1 MVDTAQ
7 LGLPL
12 LQASQAQKH
21 VTVNDALM
29 RLDGLVQLT
38 LVSITQQLPP
48 VVVVDGAAYGVPVG
62 AVNAWSGQE
71 GKVAIGANGGWVFA
85 VPARGWRALVA
96 DQGVGAIHDGTIWRL
111 GQLTLSASN
120 AGTAFHVAEIDHV
133 LGAGPVSTTAV
144 VIPSN
149 AVVIGAT
156 ARVITAITGSLT
168 SWQLGN
174 PGAVGRYGT
183 GIGLGLGSF
192 ARGVL
197 GQPTTFYTPTAMQ
210 LDATGGDFLGG
221 AVRIAVHFLTLSL
234 PEM

>member
-1 MVDTAQ
+1 MTDTAQ
-7 LGLPL
+7 LSLPL
-12 LQASQAQKH
+12 LQPSQAQKH

-38 LVSITQQLPP
+38 LLSVTQTLPP
-48 VVVVDGAAYGVPVG
+48 AAVVDGAAYGVPLG
-62 AVNAWSGQE
+62 AVNAWSGQD

-85 VPARGWRALVA
+85 MPARGWRALVA
-96 DQGVGAIHDGTIWRL
+96 DQGASAIHDGTIWRL
-111 GQLTLSASN
+111 GQVTLSASN
-120 AGTAFHVAEIDHV
+120 AGTALHVTETDHV
-133 LGAGPVSTTAV
+133 LAAGPVSTTAAM
-144 VIPSN
+144 IPSN
-149 AVVIGAT
+149 AVVLGAT

-174 PGAVGRYGT
+174 PGAVGRYGA
-183 GIGLGLGSF
+183 GIGLALGSF

-221 AVRIAVHFLTLSL
+221 TVRIAVHYMTLSL
-234 PEM
+234 PDV